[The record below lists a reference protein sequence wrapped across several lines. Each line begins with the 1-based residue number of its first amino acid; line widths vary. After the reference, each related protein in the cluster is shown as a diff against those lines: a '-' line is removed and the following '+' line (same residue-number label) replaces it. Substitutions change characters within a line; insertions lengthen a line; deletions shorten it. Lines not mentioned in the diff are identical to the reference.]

1 MVGVF
6 CTFLHHERNN
16 LLRFLCRHTQ
26 YCIDGLVSASSIHSV
41 PAFERI
47 HFCLHYS
54 ETHSFHRK
62 RQKIH
67 LPSQQNQ
74 NSIMKF
80 LNTALLV
87 IGWTS
92 SSTAFTIA
100 PRNGASVVAS
110 RSSFVATRQLQVALS
125 DPNVAADAIEDGGE
139 SSSAEMEL
147 DPLSTE
153 EVVSAIGETG
163 GEDISMPAPE
173 HKIYVGNLPYS
184 ATVDLVRSMFEDAD
198 IPVMSVSLPTNANYI
213 NEESGLPSSKGFA
226 FVTVESEDLVEKGIA
241 ALHQTDLNGR
251 ALRVNKLLPKEEL
264 DQAPRRSRSNEEG
277 TYDCVV

>member
-1 MVGVF
+1 
-6 CTFLHHERNN
+6 
-16 LLRFLCRHTQ
+16 
-26 YCIDGLVSASSIHSV
+26 
-41 PAFERI
+41 
-47 HFCLHYS
+47 
-54 ETHSFHRK
+54 
-62 RQKIH
+62 
-67 LPSQQNQ
+67 
-74 NSIMKF
+74 MKF

-125 DPNVAADAIEDGGE
+125 DPNVAADAIEDGD
-139 SSSAEMEL
+139 SA
-147 DPLSTE
+147 PLSTE

-184 ATVDLVRSMFEDAD
+184 ATVDLVRSMFEEAD